1 MGRIQVESSQSS
13 SATHRLTQPSTTRDR
28 RSIKRPTTLAIE
40 EASRTAN
47 THAADQPSTPSRLVN
62 LRVTTTELEAARAAE
77 EAEAAKIVAST
88 PAVTMYPAM
97 VEFGTAPTSNA
108 NDSAMNA
115 EASAIAAPSVAAPV
129 STPDITPV
137 AMANPV
143 APDATVEPTP
153 PAQPAE
159 IDTNALAMNIA
170 ADYAAASMSAAA
182 SDMGAMMTAPAFA
195 DPNNSVDDIA
205 QAAAEAIASI
215 RVATEPSQVSE
226 QVASLKAFA
235 DNIKAH
241 HDTPEMRELGD
252 TIEKFVNVAMKSS
265 AIKAEAA
272 ANSVTPITLTPKVTR
287 AANKVTKSSAKVM
300 ASQQKAMLAARK
312 KAKPIS
318 RTVAKKPAMARKPNP
333 EELKDR
339 AIEQALH
346 SIATMDEERQSR
358 HKKSAGYAEPRR
370 KLRPRH
376 VAIALSLATACVA
389 GILYFVGSNIPD
401 ISVQVAAIQTG
412 IQAAYPSYIPRDYSL
427 GDVSAEDGKISMIFN
442 AQDGSSFTLIEE
454 KSSWDSAAL
463 QRNFV
468 EANWQDNYTTTH
480 EQGITIYINNANSN
494 AAWVNGGVLYKI
506 TSSGTVL
513 TKKQVRNIV
522 VSL

>member
-28 RSIKRPTTLAIE
+28 RSIRRPTTLAIE
-40 EASRTAN
+40 EASRSVS
-47 THAADQPSTPSRLVN
+47 HRDAAKEPSTPSRLVN
-62 LRVTTTELEAARAAE
+62 LRVSSTELEAARAAE
-77 EAEAAKIVAST
+77 ELEAAKIVAST
-88 PAVTMYPAM
+88 PAVTMYPAI
-97 VEFGTAPTSNA
+97 VEFGGGADERIDIPSTAQAPEPVSAPESSDAIPTT
-108 NDSAMNA
+108 
-115 EASAIAAPSVAAPV
+115 IPSVENVAAP
-129 STPDITPV
+129 
-137 AMANPV
+137 A
-143 APDATVEPTP
+143 PTP
-153 PAQPAE
+153 APTPTE
-159 IDTNALAMNIA
+159 IDTNTLAMNIA
-170 ADYAAASMSAAA
+170 TDYAAASMSAAA
-182 SDMGAMMTAPAFA
+182 NDMGAALPTASIP

-226 QVASLKAFA
+226 QIASLKAFA
-235 DNIKAH
+235 DNIKAN

-252 TIEKFVNVAMKSS
+252 TIEKFINVAMKSS
-265 AIKAEAA
+265 AVKAEVAS
-272 ANSVTPITLTPKVTR
+272 NSATPITLTPKVTR
-287 AANKVTKSSAKVM
+287 AANKVSKSSAKVI
-300 ASQQKAMLAARK
+300 AKQQKTTSHVN
-312 KAKPIS
+312 KAK
-318 RTVAKKPAMARKPNP
+318 TVTRPTARSAKSMAVTRSPKASP

-346 SIATMDEERQSR
+346 SIATMDEERQAR
-358 HKKSAGYAEPRR
+358 RKQAPKYAAPRR
-370 KLRPRH
+370 RLRPRH
-376 VAIALSLATACVA
+376 FAIAFTCAAACVA
-389 GILYFVGSNIPD
+389 GIIYFVGSNIPD

-442 AQDGSSFTLIEE
+442 AQDGSSFTLAEE

-463 QRNFV
+463 LRNFV
-468 EANWQDNYTTTH
+468 EPNWQDNYTTTH